1 MCPPG
6 DTRRTIIADL
16 LRGLHPAVVSLGL
29 ASQPELDA
37 LDRAVRSHLDDSR
50 ILVVPHPSIL
60 TWAASPPR
68 ERPRSPGRSGRGDL
82 LLERV
87 ELRRAAIAPAP
98 DHTAD
103 AVQVIDGL
111 DRIGLEQH

>member
-1 MCPPG
+1 VCPPG
-6 DTRRTIIADL
+6 NTRRTIIADL

-60 TWAASPPR
+60 TWAAS
-68 ERPRSPGRSGRGDL
+68 RPW
-82 LLERV
+82 E
-87 ELRRAAIAPAP
+87 RRA
-98 DHTAD
+98 HRAD
-103 AVQVIDGL
+103 RVAATFSLSASSSAGPV
-111 DRIGLEQH
+111 